1 MFKRNF
7 MVKENNLNLK
17 NHEKYLRKDLF
28 LTDTKWPQYNLLF
41 EDIKRLAKIFK
52 KNKKIIFLERN
63 LLYGGNSLFKPFF
76 NLNQVTV

>member
-1 MFKRNF
+1 

-52 KNKKIIFLERN
+52 KKQKNNFFGKKFTLRW
-63 LLYGGNSLFKPFF
+63 
-76 NLNQVTV
+76 Q

>member
-1 MFKRNF
+1 

-52 KNKKIIFLERN
+52 KNKKIIFYERN
-63 LLYGGNSLFKPFF
+63 
-76 NLNQVTV
+76 